1 MLKFNTYIPGL
12 AAVTVFF
19 LSACST
25 TTHQAPVED
34 RRGSMIPQESVVV
47 PIVPTVKAGQSKSP
61 EPIRGTYVVK
71 RGDTL
76 YKIALDH
83 GRNYTDLVLWNGLKN
98 PNDIK
103 VDQVLKIAPPETVAS
118 LNAAQT
124 APVASPVVSEVR
136 PLQVNSSVTGV
147 GGGAANKVAPK
158 GDKRAYSE
166 VAYAELQKI
175 DSQQSVSPLTLPAS
189 AVTPPPK
196 ASEKPS
202 ENSPPVESDSVDW
215 MWPVESKPSALFD
228 EGKNKGLDFLGK
240 LGQDIHAAGSGRVM
254 YVGSGIRG
262 YGNLVILRHSNNLL
276 SAYAHNKTIVVKEGQ
291 NVTKGQKIAEM
302 GNSDSD
308 TIKLHFE
315 IRLNGKSVDPAKYL
329 PPR

>member
-1 MLKFNTYIPGL
+1 MLKFNSFPPVLT
-12 AAVTVFF
+12 AMTVFF

-25 TTHQAPVED
+25 GMHQAPVED
-34 RRGSMIPQESVVV
+34 RRSAVVPQEVAAIPVV
-47 PIVPTVKAGQSKSP
+47 PNAKIIPPKPVESV
-61 EPIRGTYVVK
+61 RGTYVVK

-103 VDQVLKIAPPETVAS
+103 VDQILKIAPPETVAS

-124 APVASPVVSEVR
+124 TPVASPVLSEAK
-136 PLQVNSSVTGV
+136 PLQATTNTVVTM
-147 GGGAANKVAPK
+147 GGASNKSIPR

-166 VAYAELQKI
+166 SVYAELQKSDPGQLATSGI
-175 DSQQSVSPLTLPAS
+175 AQPITTAALSKLPEKSIENASVNDTD
-189 AVTPPPK
+189 
-196 ASEKPS
+196 
-202 ENSPPVESDSVDW
+202 NIDW
-215 MWPVESKPSALFD
+215 MWPVDSKPSALFD
-228 EGKNKGLDFLGK
+228 EGKNKGLDFSGK

-315 IRLNGKSVDPAKYL
+315 IRLNGKSIDPARYL

>member
-1 MLKFNTYIPGL
+1 MLKFNTFTPALTVI
-12 AAVTVFF
+12 TVFF

-25 TTHQAPVED
+25 AVHQAPVED
-34 RRGSMIPQESVVV
+34 RRSVATPQDVVAAPVV
-47 PIVPTVKAGQSKSP
+47 PNAKVLPPKPVEQA
-61 EPIRGTYVVK
+61 RGTYIVK

-103 VDQVLKIAPPETVAS
+103 VDQVLKIAPPDTVAALS
-118 LNAAQT
+118 VAQT
-124 APVASPVVSEVR
+124 AAVSMPPVSEVR
-136 PLQVNSSVTGV
+136 PLHAGANNAVTT
-147 GGGAANKVAPK
+147 GGAVNKSVPR

-166 VAYAELQKI
+166 SVYAELQK
-175 DSQQSVSPLTLPAS
+175 SEVTQSALPGSAQSVVTAPAPKS
-189 AVTPPPK
+189 ADKSIDNISV
-196 ASEKPS
+196 
-202 ENSPPVESDSVDW
+202 VETDSIDW
-215 MWPVESKPSALFD
+215 TWPVESKPSAVFD
-228 EGKNKGLDFLGK
+228 EGKNKGLDFSGK
-240 LGQDIHAAGSGRVM
+240 IGQDIYAAGAGRVM

-308 TIKLHFE
+308 SIKLHFE
-315 IRLNGKSVDPAKYL
+315 IRLNGKSVDPARYL

>member
-1 MLKFNTYIPGL
+1 MLKFNTFTPVL
-12 AAVTVFF
+12 TVMAVFF

-25 TTHQAPVED
+25 AVHQAPVED
-34 RRGSMIPQESVVV
+34 RRSVIVPQDAAVAPVV
-47 PIVPTVKAGQSKSP
+47 PNAKVLPSKP
-61 EPIRGTYVVK
+61 VEQVRGTYVVK

-103 VDQVLKIAPPETVAS
+103 VDQVLKIAPPETIAS

-124 APVASPVVSEVR
+124 APVAIPVISEAK
-136 PLQVNSSVTGV
+136 PLQA
-147 GGGAANKVAPK
+147 AANNVVTPGGTVNKSLPR

-166 VAYAELQKI
+166 GVFAGLQKSDEAQSALPVSVQPVVAAPVPKSADKSI
-175 DSQQSVSPLTLPAS
+175 DNISVTE
-189 AVTPPPK
+189 T
-196 ASEKPS
+196 
-202 ENSPPVESDSVDW
+202 DSIDW
-215 MWPVESKPSALFD
+215 MWPVDSKPSASFD
-228 EGKNKGLDFLGK
+228 EGKNKGLDFPGK
-240 LGQDIHAAGSGRVM
+240 LGQDIHAAGAGRVM

-262 YGNLVILRHSNNLL
+262 YGNLVILRHNNNLL